1 MLANLKISN
10 IAIIKEAVIDFGNG
24 LNVLTGETGAGKS
37 IIIDA
42 INAVLGERT
51 SRELIRTGT
60 DFAEVCALFRNI
72 NNSVINVL
80 TEIGI
85 QPEEDSTLLITR
97 KMFADG
103 KNVCKVNGQSVTVS
117 MLKKIGQTLINIH
130 GQLDNQNLLN
140 EEHHVSYIDAFSGNE
155 LTKEEYVT
163 AYNSFKEAER
173 KYKSFVNNES
183 EKARKIDILTYQ
195 TEEIEAADI
204 KTGEYA
210 DLIKR
215 RSFLQ
220 NAETLI
226 ELVSSAL
233 SAIQGEDGE
242 NGADSLVSF
251 ASSSLQKAADY
262 DDTLKTVSETLT
274 DISYSLA
281 DCASEL
287 NSFLFSADIDP
298 KELDL
303 VEERISVLE
312 SIFKKYGETE
322 EDVLEYLQNA
332 QKELEEI
339 TFSDKI
345 KENLKAEA
353 DEKEKQ
359 MLRCAEKLSET
370 RKRASEMFIKTV
382 ASELEFLKMPSIV
395 FKVVQNKVECNEN
408 GQDEIYFMISANAGE
423 EPKALSKIAS
433 GGELSRIMLA
443 IKNVLASNDEIQTL
457 IFDEIDTG
465 VSGRTAQ
472 KIGIKLKEVSFDR
485 QVLCVTHLAQIA
497 SFADSH
503 YLISK
508 SEHDNKTFTNVKIL
522 SDSERIDE
530 LSRIIGGINSTD
542 ISKKA
547 AEELIVNAKNYFVDK
562 KQN

>member
-85 QPEEDSTLLITR
+85 RPEEDSTLLITR

-155 LTKEEYVT
+155 HIKEEYVT
-163 AYNSFKEAER
+163 AYNSFKEAEK

-345 KENLKAEA
+345 KENLKSEA

-359 MLRCAEKLSET
+359 MLRCAEELSET

-382 ASELEFLKMPSIV
+382 ASELEFLEMPSIV

-530 LSRIIGGINSTD
+530 LSRIIGGIKSTD